1 MSQPYFDPDAGAD
14 HAGALLERVRDA
26 LARRAPLRIVGG
38 DSKAFLGR
46 PVAGE
51 PLALAEHRGIVAYDP
66 CELVIT
72 ARAGTPLDELQAVLA
87 RGGQMLACEAPG
99 FGGRA
104 TVGGVLASGLSGPRR
119 PWAGAVRDFV
129 LGTRLISGLGTH
141 LRFGGE
147 VMKNVAGYD
156 LSRLLAGSFGCLG
169 VVTEVSFKVLPMPRC
184 QAGLSLDLPVA
195 MALRKL
201 AEWGGQPLPI
211 SAACHDGEALRLR
224 LEGGEGSVRSA
235 RDRLGGEAL
244 DDGFWA
250 DLREQRLPFFDD
262 PRPLWRLSLPA
273 LAPETPLPGRQLLD
287 WGGALRWLKSDAPAA
302 DIRAWTAAH
311 GGHATCYRA
320 GHLDAPFQP
329 LSPGLLGL
337 HRALK
342 RQARPAGHLQSRAD
356 VRRTLRRRDA
366 NQPLRFRPATRRG
379 RRSRAHPAQLR
390 ALRFLQRHL
399 PDLPGAGRRTRRP
412 ARTDLPDQAVS
423 RARRGQRA
431 HSPAPRS
438 LPEPAATAKPP
449 ARPESSTTSCW
460 ISAATSSPNAC
471 RAASG
476 NACCATGCACWPRA
490 RGCSARWPALPGG

>member
-195 MALRKL
+195 TALRKL
-201 AEWGGQPLPI
+201 AEW
-211 SAACHDGEALRLR
+211 EASHCR
-224 LEGGEGSVRSA
+224 SV
-235 RDRLGGEAL
+235 
-244 DDGFWA
+244 
-250 DLREQRLPFFDD
+250 
-262 PRPLWRLSLPA
+262 
-273 LAPETPLPGRQLLD
+273 
-287 WGGALRWLKSDAPAA
+287 
-302 DIRAWTAAH
+302 
-311 GGHATCYRA
+311 
-320 GHLDAPFQP
+320 
-329 LSPGLLGL
+329 
-337 HRALK
+337 
-342 RQARPAGHLQSRAD
+342 
-356 VRRTLRRRDA
+356 
-366 NQPLRFRPATRRG
+366 RPATTAKPCACAWRAARARYARRATASVAK
-379 RRSRAHPAQLR
+379 RSRTASGPTCASSACR
-390 ALRFLQRHL
+390 SSTTRDRSGACRCRRWRRRRRC
-399 PDLPGAGRRTRRP
+399 PVVSCWTGAGR
-412 ARTDLPDQAVS
+412 
-423 RARRGQRA
+423 
-431 HSPAPRS
+431 
-438 LPEPAATAKPP
+438 
-449 ARPESSTTSCW
+449 
-460 ISAATSSPNAC
+460 
-471 RAASG
+471 
-476 NACCATGCACWPRA
+476 CAG
-490 RGCSARWPALPGG
+490 

>member
-1 MSQPYFDPDAGAD
+1 
-14 HAGALLERVRDA
+14 
-26 LARRAPLRIVGG
+26 
-38 DSKAFLGR
+38 
-46 PVAGE
+46 
-51 PLALAEHRGIVAYDP
+51 
-66 CELVIT
+66 
-72 ARAGTPLDELQAVLA
+72 
-87 RGGQMLACEAPG
+87 
-99 FGGRA
+99 
-104 TVGGVLASGLSGPRR
+104 VLASGLSGPRR

-195 MALRKL
+195 TALRKL

-244 DDGFWA
+244 EDGFWA

-329 LSPGLLGL
+329 LPPGLLGL

-342 RQARPAGHLQSRAD
+342 RQLDPQGIF
-356 VRRTLRRRDA
+356 
-366 NQPLRFRPATRRG
+366 NPG
-379 RRSRAHPAQLR
+379 RMYAEL
-390 ALRFLQRHL
+390 
-399 PDLPGAGRRTRRP
+399 
-412 ARTDLPDQAVS
+412 
-423 RARRGQRA
+423 
-431 HSPAPRS
+431 
-438 LPEPAATAKPP
+438 
-449 ARPESSTTSCW
+449 
-460 ISAATSSPNAC
+460 
-471 RAASG
+471 
-476 NACCATGCACWPRA
+476 
-490 RGCSARWPALPGG
+490 

>member
-195 MALRKL
+195 TALRKL

-244 DDGFWA
+244 EDGFWA
-250 DLREQRLPFFDD
+250 GLREQRLPFFDD
-262 PRPLWRLSLPA
+262 PRPVSH
-273 LAPETPLPGRQLLD
+273 T
-287 WGGALRWLKSDAPAA
+287 
-302 DIRAWTAAH
+302 
-311 GGHATCYRA
+311 
-320 GHLDAPFQP
+320 HL
-329 LSPGLLGL
+329 
-337 HRALK
+337 
-342 RQARPAGHLQSRAD
+342 
-356 VRRTLRRRDA
+356 
-366 NQPLRFRPATRRG
+366 
-379 RRSRAHPAQLR
+379 
-390 ALRFLQRHL
+390 
-399 PDLPGAGRRTRRP
+399 
-412 ARTDLPDQAVS
+412 
-423 RARRGQRA
+423 
-431 HSPAPRS
+431 
-438 LPEPAATAKPP
+438 
-449 ARPESSTTSCW
+449 
-460 ISAATSSPNAC
+460 
-471 RAASG
+471 
-476 NACCATGCACWPRA
+476 
-490 RGCSARWPALPGG
+490 

>member
-169 VVTEVSFKVLPMPRC
+169 VVTEVSFKVLAHAALPGRPEPGPAGGDGVA
-184 QAGLSLDLPVA
+184 QAGRVGRPAIADQCGLPRRRSPA
-195 MALRKL
+195 PAP
-201 AEWGGQPLPI
+201 GGRRGLGTLGARPP
-211 SAACHDGEALRLR
+211 RW
-224 LEGGEGSVRSA
+224 RSA
-235 RDRLGGEAL
+235 RGRLLGRPAR
-244 DDGFWA
+244 A
-250 DLREQRLPFFDD
+250 APAVLR
-262 PRPLWRLSLPA
+262 RPATA
-273 LAPETPLPGRQLLD
+273 LAPVAA
-287 WGGALRWLKSDAPAA
+287 GAGAGDAVA
-302 DIRAWTAAH
+302 RSSV
-311 GGHATCYRA
+311 A
-320 GHLDAPFQP
+320 G
-329 LSPGLLGL
+329 LG
-337 HRALK
+337 
-342 RQARPAGHLQSRAD
+342 
-356 VRRTLRRRDA
+356 
-366 NQPLRFRPATRRG
+366 RG
-379 RRSRAHPAQLR
+379 RC
-390 ALRFLQRHL
+390 
-399 PDLPGAGRRTRRP
+399 AG
-412 ARTDLPDQAVS
+412 
-423 RARRGQRA
+423 
-431 HSPAPRS
+431 
-438 LPEPAATAKPP
+438 
-449 ARPESSTTSCW
+449 
-460 ISAATSSPNAC
+460 
-471 RAASG
+471 
-476 NACCATGCACWPRA
+476 
-490 RGCSARWPALPGG
+490 

>member
-195 MALRKL
+195 TALRKL
-201 AEWGGQPLPI
+201 VEWGGQPLPI

-224 LEGGEGSVRSA
+224 LEGGEGSVRSVA
-235 RDRLGGEAL
+235 KRSRTASGPTCASSACRSSTTRDR
-244 DDGFWA
+244 
-250 DLREQRLPFFDD
+250 
-262 PRPLWRLSLPA
+262 S
-273 LAPETPLPGRQLLD
+273 
-287 WGGALRWLKSDAPAA
+287 GACRCRRW
-302 DIRAWTAAH
+302 
-311 GGHATCYRA
+311 
-320 GHLDAPFQP
+320 
-329 LSPGLLGL
+329 
-337 HRALK
+337 
-342 RQARPAGHLQSRAD
+342 
-356 VRRTLRRRDA
+356 RRR
-366 NQPLRFRPATRRG
+366 RRCPVV
-379 RRSRAHPAQLR
+379 SCWT
-390 ALRFLQRHL
+390 
-399 PDLPGAGRRTRRP
+399 GAGR
-412 ARTDLPDQAVS
+412 
-423 RARRGQRA
+423 
-431 HSPAPRS
+431 
-438 LPEPAATAKPP
+438 
-449 ARPESSTTSCW
+449 
-460 ISAATSSPNAC
+460 
-471 RAASG
+471 
-476 NACCATGCACWPRA
+476 CAG
-490 RGCSARWPALPGG
+490 

>member
-195 MALRKL
+195 TALRKL

-244 DDGFWA
+244 RGRLLGRPA
-250 DLREQRLPFFDD
+250 RAAPAVLR
-262 PRPLWRLSLPA
+262 RPATA
-273 LAPETPLPGRQLLD
+273 LAPVAAGAGAGDAVPGRQLLD

-329 LSPGLLGL
+329 LPPGLLGL

-342 RQARPAGHLQSRAD
+342 RQLDPQGIF
-356 VRRTLRRRDA
+356 
-366 NQPLRFRPATRRG
+366 NPG
-379 RRSRAHPAQLR
+379 RMYAEL
-390 ALRFLQRHL
+390 
-399 PDLPGAGRRTRRP
+399 
-412 ARTDLPDQAVS
+412 
-423 RARRGQRA
+423 
-431 HSPAPRS
+431 
-438 LPEPAATAKPP
+438 
-449 ARPESSTTSCW
+449 
-460 ISAATSSPNAC
+460 
-471 RAASG
+471 
-476 NACCATGCACWPRA
+476 
-490 RGCSARWPALPGG
+490 